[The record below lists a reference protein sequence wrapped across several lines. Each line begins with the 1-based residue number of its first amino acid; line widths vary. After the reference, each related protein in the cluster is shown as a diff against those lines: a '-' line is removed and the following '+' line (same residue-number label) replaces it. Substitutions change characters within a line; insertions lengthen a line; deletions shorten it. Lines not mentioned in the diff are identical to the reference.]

1 MTDIQPFHKL
11 VIHFDT
17 EVLPAPFCHRYR
29 IAIQRE
35 EAGLFT
41 VSLDLEY
48 YGREE
53 LTEEEILEEGFSY
66 NDDYQ
71 WKGDL
76 PMVWGAAI
84 DDKIKATSWKRHAP
98 TREESSLY
106 LRIRRPDAAEDV
118 WPADKKQWETF
129 AQELIQA
136 IFELG
141 KKEAP
146 LTIQFLNIENA
157 QRSYSIEYKFAERTV
172 SIHTA
177 EKHQKPMDW
186 HEGQR
191 LLKYIFSFDYLPE
204 DAIEKPKK
212 PGNYISPGDGLW
224 YDLSIATQKGDS
236 EKLQR
241 LVETLKGYL

>member
-1 MTDIQPFHKL
+1 MSVITSFSRL
-11 VIHFDT
+11 EIHFDT
-17 EVLPAPFCHRYR
+17 ETLPAPFSHRYTLV
-29 IAIQRE
+29 IE
-35 EAGLFT
+35 KSGDS
-41 VSLDLEY
+41 SLIVDLNLEY

-53 LTEEEILEEGFSY
+53 LSDEDILDEGFTD
-66 NDDYQ
+66 NDNYRWNGKLPLIWTTVINDKLQ
-71 WKGDL
+71 VSNWKKK
-76 PMVWGAAI
+76 A
-84 DDKIKATSWKRHAP
+84 DDQNSN
-98 TREESSLY
+98 LF
-106 LRIRRPDAAEDV
+106 LRINHSQGSEML
-118 WPADKKQWETF
+118 WPADKRQWETF

-146 LTIQFLNIENA
+146 LKIEFLNIENV

-172 SIHTA
+172 SISTS
-177 EKHQKPMDW
+177 EKNQNPMDW

-204 DAIEKPKK
+204 VAIDKPKK

-224 YDLSIATQKGDS
+224 YELSEAAQKGDS

>member
-1 MTDIQPFHKL
+1 MSAISSFNKL
-11 VIHFDT
+11 EIHFDT
-17 EVLPAPFCHRYR
+17 KILPPPFSHRYKL
-29 IAIQRE
+29 AIE
-35 EAGLFT
+35 KSGDNNLG
-41 VSLDLEY
+41 VDLNLEY

-53 LTEEEILEEGFSY
+53 LSDEDILVEGFSESD
-66 NDDYQ
+66 NYQ
-71 WKGDL
+71 WKGKL
-76 PMVWGAAI
+76 PPIWTTVI
-84 DDKIKATSWKRHAP
+84 DNKLQSSNWKKKADGQDS
-98 TREESSLY
+98 ELF
-106 LRIRRPDAAEDV
+106 LRIGHSQGAEMM

-146 LTIQFLNIENA
+146 LKIEFLNIENV
-157 QRSYSIEYKFAERTV
+157 QRFYNIEYKFAERAV
-172 SIHTA
+172 LLEAA

-204 DAIEKPKK
+204 DAIDKPKK
-212 PGNYISPGDGLW
+212 QGNYISPGDGLW
-224 YDLSIATQKGDS
+224 YDLSHSVQKGDS
-236 EKLQR
+236 EKLER